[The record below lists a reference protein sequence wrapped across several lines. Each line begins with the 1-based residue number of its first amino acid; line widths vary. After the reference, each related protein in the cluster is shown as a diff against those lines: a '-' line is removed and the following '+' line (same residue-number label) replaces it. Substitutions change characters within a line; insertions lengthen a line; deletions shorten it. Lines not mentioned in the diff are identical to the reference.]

1 MEETPVDPLAADER
15 LVAFGAA
22 VRQSR
27 KLLRLS
33 LRELAQGVGLS
44 ASYLS
49 SIECG
54 RNPTTGRPPQPSV
67 GAVDRLCDILKLERA
82 AIFSRGLHR
91 HDHHPGCEHVLLFRL
106 DDRRDGLQ
114 EISRRMTN
122 GMVGHWLCIVDPN
135 TEPEPT
141 EDFHAWSWPY
151 RSGPYPGD
159 YLEVERITEALALRA
174 VDLKDRM
181 GSDSYGVIIADCS
194 SVMRWVVNPDAEVDY
209 EEEWCQ
215 RSGGALAAVLGGE
228 PAVNMCV
235 YHQKDFEALSQR
247 VDRLN
252 SVLRLIDTH
261 ERVAAVLQDGMIV
274 EGSQAVLEILRENRP
289 DSVSSAAWRTIS
301 SALAS
306 RQTERAMPHLHAKPV
321 PAGPVTSA

>member
-1 MEETPVDPLAADER
+1 MPETSMDLLAEDAR
-15 LVAFGAA
+15 LIAFGEA
-22 VRQSR
+22 VRQQR
-27 KLLRLS
+27 KLQRLS
-33 LRELAQGVGLS
+33 LRALAQSVGLS

-67 GAVDRLCDILKLERA
+67 GAVDRLCELLKLDRA
-82 AIFSRGLHR
+82 AIFSHGAHR
-91 HDHHPGCEHVLLFRL
+91 HDHHSGCEHVLLYRL
-106 DDRRDGLQ
+106 DERRDGLH
-114 EISRRMTN
+114 EISQRMT
-122 GMVGHWLCIVDPN
+122 GGTVAHWLCIVDPN
-135 TEPEPT
+135 TEAEPT
-141 EDFHAWSWPY
+141 EGFHAWSWPY

-159 YLEVERITEALALRA
+159 YLEVERIVDALASRA
-174 VDLKDRM
+174 VGLKDRV

-215 RSGGALAAVLGGE
+215 RSGDALSATLGSE

-235 YHQKDFEALSQR
+235 YHQRDFEAMSQR
-247 VDRLN
+247 LDRLN

-261 ERVAAVLQDGMIV
+261 ERVAAVLQDGTVV
-274 EGSQAVLEILRENRP
+274 EGSQAVFEILRENRP

-301 SALAS
+301 AALAS
-306 RQTERAMPHLHAKPV
+306 R
-321 PAGPVTSA
+321 

>member
-1 MEETPVDPLAADER
+1 
-15 LVAFGAA
+15 
-22 VRQSR
+22 
-27 KLLRLS
+27 
-33 LRELAQGVGLS
+33 
-44 ASYLS
+44 
-49 SIECG
+49 
-54 RNPTTGRPPQPSV
+54 
-67 GAVDRLCDILKLERA
+67 
-82 AIFSRGLHR
+82 
-91 HDHHPGCEHVLLFRL
+91 
-106 DDRRDGLQ
+106 
-114 EISRRMTN
+114 MTN

-215 RSGGALAAVLGGE
+215 RSGAALGAALGNE
-228 PAVNMCV
+228 PVVNMCV

-261 ERVAAVLQDGMIV
+261 ERVAAVLQDGTIV
-274 EGSQAVLEILRENRP
+274 EGGQAVVEILRENRP

-306 RQTERAMPHLHAKPV
+306 RQTERTASHLHPRPTPAEPV
-321 PAGPVTSA
+321 IPTQGRRGRATRDITPEGSRLTSVRSRPRSGD